1 MGRQATQHAVGDAW
15 TMQGG
20 RRWTRLRLP
29 DKVQRTVAQHLWL
42 RVGLLSVFGFLLG
55 RANIEHAVTPF
66 ALAYFAVLREVVGL
80 RKSWPAWL
88 AIAGALTAGGWH
100 EAGVI
105 GVEVVLYA
113 ALRQALFRRRT
124 PDLHWV
130 PFIAGAVGLAVRLL
144 AVGTVWTRYDVL
156 LAAAEGA
163 LVVIL
168 SLIFLQ
174 CLPLL
179 AGRSGLY
186 TMRQEQLVSFT
197 ILLGSVLSGLSGL
210 AVNGVSIGQAAM
222 DYIVLL
228 IAFAGGVGAGT
239 AAAVVIGVLALLS
252 HAEGLAGVAI
262 LAFAGLMAGVMRQAG
277 RWLTGLVFLLALGV
291 LTLSV
296 SQDWGSLFYA
306 LAAAGMATALL
317 WVTPSSLR
325 HQIALLVPG
334 TAEHRRSEQD
344 RVRRIQQLLTGKME
358 QMSQV
363 FDELAA
369 TFADTGDNPLH
380 TSQQL
385 LDQMIGSAARSV
397 CAGCARRKR
406 CWEQEG
412 IATYNA
418 MTNTLAKLEARPG
431 PGTGASPDLRERCIR
446 LDPLMAVLRRNL
458 EITQRD
464 AKWLEKMHEQKTLVA
479 AQLSGVAHVI
489 RGIAAEIERDR
500 RHSLEWEERIMAAM
514 EQLGLYVDHV
524 HIVSLDPGK
533 VEIEVVQPAA
543 GAAEA
548 SERVIAPLLSGVIGE
563 HIRVSRLNGGDSGP
577 CTTVFTS
584 AHEFD
589 VDTAVA
595 SVARGGRMV
604 SGDSHTAVDLG
615 NGRFA
620 IAVSD
625 GMGNGEQARRQS
637 KAAIELLK
645 KLLAAGFDEQLAV
658 RTVNSTLLLRSREE
672 SFTTLDLALIDL
684 YTARTEFLKIGSAP
698 SFIKRGKTVR
708 TIAGAGVPIGIL
720 QDIEVQTIEE
730 SLRDGDLLILVSD
743 GVYDAA
749 MHVYDREEWLR
760 SQIEQLETED
770 PQGIADT
777 LLEAAVRVG
786 DGQIQDDMTVLV
798 ARIRRH
804 QPEWAVISVPGVVG
818 LRRGEQ
824 ARRRG
829 A

>member
-1 MGRQATQHAVGDAW
+1 MGRQAVHQ
-15 TMQGG
+15 MGG
-20 RRWTRLRLP
+20 EAFQARAALRWWRGSER
-29 DKVQRTVAQHLWL
+29 VVRNAWL
-42 RVGLLSVFGFLLG
+42 RAGLLAVFGLLLG
-55 RANIEHAVTPF
+55 RASIEHAVFPF
-66 ALAYFAVLREVVGL
+66 ALAYFAVLSEVAGL
-80 RKSWPAWL
+80 RRSWPALL
-88 AIAGALTAGGWH
+88 AIAGAWAAGGWH
-100 EAGVI
+100 LAAVI
-105 GVEVVLYA
+105 GGQTVVYGL
-113 ALRQALFRRRT
+113 LRHVLFRRAK
-124 PDLHWV
+124 PDLHWI
-130 PFIAGAVGLAVRLL
+130 PFLAGAVAAVVRM
-144 AVGTVWTRYDVL
+144 AAAGTLWTRYDL
-156 LAAAEGA
+156 MMAGAEGA

-179 AGRSGLY
+179 AGRDGLHVL
-186 TMRQEQLVSFT
+186 RQEQLVSLT
-197 ILLGSVLSGLSGL
+197 ILIGSALSGL
-210 AVNGVSIGQAAM
+210 AGVVIEGVSVVQAVM
-222 DYIVLL
+222 DYIVLML
-228 IAFAGGVGAGT
+228 AFAGGTGAGT
-239 AAAVVIGVLALLS
+239 AASVVVGVLALLS
-252 HAEGLAGVAI
+252 HAQTLSGVAV
-262 LAFAGLMAGVMRQAG
+262 LAFAGLMAGVLKDAG
-277 RWLTGLVFLLALGV
+277 RWLVGMAFLLSLGV

-296 SQDWGSLFYA
+296 SQDWNTLFHA
-306 LAAAGMATALL
+306 LAAAGIAAVLFWTSPGR
-317 WVTPSSLR
+317 WR
-325 HQIALLVPG
+325 EQIALLVPG

-344 RVRRIQQLLTGKME
+344 RVRRIQHLLSGKIE

-412 IATYNA
+412 IATYQA
-418 MTNTLAKLEARPG
+418 MTNTIAKLEARPG
-431 PGTGASPDLRERCIR
+431 PGALPSSDLRERCIR
-446 LDPLMAVLRRNL
+446 IDPLMAVLRRNL
-458 EITQRD
+458 EITARD
-464 AKWLEKMHEQKTLVA
+464 AQWLEKMREQKTLVA
-479 AQLSGVAHVI
+479 AQLAGVAHVI

-500 RHSLEWEERIMAAM
+500 RHSLEWEERILAAL

-533 VEIEVVQPAA
+533 VEIEVVQPSA
-543 GAAEA
+543 GAHET
-548 SERVIAPLLSGVIGE
+548 SVRVIAPLLSGVLGE
-563 HIRVSRLNGGDSGP
+563 NITVSRVSEGSGP
-577 CTTVFTS
+577 FTAVFTS
-584 AHEFD
+584 AREYD
-589 VDTAVA
+589 VETAVA

-615 NGRFA
+615 NGRYA

-637 KAAIELLK
+637 KAATELLK

-684 YTARTEFLKIGSAP
+684 FSARTEFLKIGAAP
-698 SFIKRGKTVR
+698 SYIKRGRTVT
-708 TIAGAGVPIGIL
+708 TIAGANVPIGIL
-720 QDIEVQTIEE
+720 QDIEVQSIEE
-730 SLRDGDLLILVSD
+730 DLQDGDLLILVSD
-743 GVYDAA
+743 GIYDAA
-749 MHVYDREEWLR
+749 QHMRDKDEWLR
-760 SQIEQLETED
+760 TQIEQLETDD

-777 LLEAAVRVG
+777 LLEAAVRLNG
-786 DGQIQDDMTVLV
+786 GEILDDMTVLV

-804 QPEWAVISVPGVVG
+804 QPEWAAIQVPGVVG
-818 LRRGEQ
+818 LRHADRQ